1 MQQQEKYLIN
11 DKPTIEVI
19 LMKSV
24 IVISLI
30 LLAGLT
36 SAYTPEQQTILDG
49 MNISFKLCAAYE
61 KVLQGQNVAEYNA
74 NVDEY
79 NEWIRQHFGE
89 DANLLK
95 SKLIEPSTEVTPSM
109 TRGDQYLTK
118 PFNSSSALSQFGKQ
132 DAYAL
137 PFIFTTPMEREEDIS
152 QDVLRN
158 F

>member
-1 MQQQEKYLIN
+1 MQPQEKYLIN
-11 DKPTIEVI
+11 DKPTREVI

-30 LLAGLT
+30 LLTGLT

-49 MNISFKLCAAYE
+49 MNLSFKLCAAYE

-74 NVDEY
+74 IVDEY

-89 DANLLK
+89 DTNLLK
-95 SKLIEPSTEVTPSM
+95 SKLIEPPTGVTPV

-118 PFNSSSALSQFGKQ
+118 PFNSSDALSQFGKQ
-132 DAYAL
+132 EVYTL
-137 PFIFTTPMEREEDIS
+137 PFIFTTPIEREEDIS